1 MQTPTKAVLP
11 STYNTDRAG
20 IPRSGPLLPSDI
32 DTHTLDMEEMDWFE
46 DDASPPDNG
55 TPFDSGI
62 GRIQCP
68 SSKSQATARLGL
80 MQSTSTVVQ
89 DFPISFLTHF
99 SSPPRAMIS

>member
-1 MQTPTKAVLP
+1 
-11 STYNTDRAG
+11 
-20 IPRSGPLLPSDI
+20 
-32 DTHTLDMEEMDWFE
+32 MDGFE

-62 GRIQCP
+62 GRLP
-68 SSKSQATARLGL
+68 SMPQQQVPSN
-80 MQSTSTVVQ
+80 STPRADAIDFTVVQ